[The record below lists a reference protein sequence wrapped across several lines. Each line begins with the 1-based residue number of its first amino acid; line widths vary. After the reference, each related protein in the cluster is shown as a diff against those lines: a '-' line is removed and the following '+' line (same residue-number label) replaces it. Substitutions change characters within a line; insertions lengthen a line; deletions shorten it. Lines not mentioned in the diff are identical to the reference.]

1 MRTYESHK
9 TTKGNA
15 LQDWYKVK
23 NPIYI
28 VRNFFLVSLAKV
40 FPSLAVRRFLLRL
53 TGMKVGRG
61 AAVGLDAQFDIFF
74 PELIELGEDCVIGY
88 GATILAHEYLINEYR
103 IGRVRIGRKAVVGA
117 NSTVLCGVNIGDG
130 AMVGAGAVVTDDVP
144 SNTFVAGVPA
154 KKRRLIH

>member
-1 MRTYESHK
+1 
-9 TTKGNA
+9 
-15 LQDWYKVK
+15 
-23 NPIYI
+23 
-28 VRNFFLVSLAKV
+28 VSLAKV